1 MPDGPLVTVFTA
13 TKDIGAEI
21 DTAYRSLLGQTYDR
35 WEWVVVDDSER
46 ADTGERIEA
55 LAGAPASKGRIRL
68 YRQFPPS
75 GSIGAT
81 KAAAGALSRGE
92 VLVELDHD
100 DELTAE
106 ALEVVAATF
115 LAHPDVDFVYSD
127 WVDVSDGPN
136 AEPLLYPAG
145 WGFGLG
151 AYATEIVARRRVPV
165 ALAPPMTWETIRHI
179 ISAPNHLRAWRR
191 DFYRRI
197 GGHDHTLHVADDYEL
212 VVRTFLQ
219 GTMARLPRPL
229 YVQHHSPDQSNA
241 SRVRNAD
248 IQELVGREAT
258 RYAHAL
264 DRRCTSLGLTP
275 SEQPFSWTDSR
286 PVPAASLVI
295 DVVGEAAGDA
305 GMPLVSVVVPT
316 WRRAASLER
325 ALQSVLLQ
333 TYDNLEVLVVGDG
346 CEVVDEVVAGTDDA
360 RVRHWNLPEHHGDSG
375 ASPRNYA
382 LKAMARGLLIA
393 YLDDDNEWEPE
404 HLSSLVSLLAGA
416 PEATFAFSSFQID
429 GEPITCRRPRRYQID
444 TSALLHKRFLVERF
458 GYWRPPD
465 VAGYAHD
472 WELVARWEGEPWVA
486 SLLPTVRY
494 SLHGPGR
501 EEVFDLLRDV
511 AEEERRVA
519 AASGSG

>member
-21 DTAYRSLLGQTYDR
+21 DTAYRSLMGQTYER

-46 ADTGERIEA
+46 EETGERIEA
-55 LAGAPASKGRIRL
+55 LARSPATDGRIRL
-68 YRQFPPS
+68 YRQFPPT

-81 KAAAGALSRGE
+81 KAAAGALTRGE
-92 VLVELDHD
+92 VLIELDHD
-100 DELTAE
+100 DELTPE

-127 WVDVSDGPN
+127 WVDVSDGPS
-136 AEPLLYPAG
+136 AEALLYPAG

-151 AYATEIVARRRVPV
+151 AYATEIVAGRRVPV

-219 GTMARLPRPL
+219 GTMARVPRPL
-229 YVQHHSPDQSNA
+229 YVQHHSPDHSNA

-248 IQELVGREAT
+248 IQELVGREAA

-264 DRRCTSLGLTP
+264 DRRCLGLGLTP
-275 SEQPFSWTDSR
+275 AEQPFSWTDAL
-286 PVPAASLVI
+286 PVRAASLVI

-305 GMPLVSVVVPT
+305 GAPLVSVVVPT

-325 ALQSVLLQ
+325 ALASVLSQ
-333 TYDNLEVLVVGDG
+333 TYENFEVLVVGDG
-346 CEVVDEVVAGTDDA
+346 CEVVDEVVAGIDDV
-360 RVRHWNLPEHHGDSG
+360 RVRHWNLPEHHGDLG

-382 LKAMARGLLIA
+382 LKAMARGPLIA
-393 YLDDDNEWEPE
+393 YLDDDNEWKSD
-404 HLSSLVSLLAGA
+404 HLDSLVTLLTAA
-416 PEATFAFSSFQID
+416 PEATFAFSSFEID
-429 GEPITCRRPRRYQID
+429 GEPITCRRPRLYQID
-444 TSALLHKRFLVERF
+444 TSALMHKRFLADRF
-458 GYWRPPD
+458 GGWRGPD
-465 VAGYAHD
+465 AAGYAHD
-472 WELVARWEGEPWVA
+472 WDFVSRWESEQWVA

-494 SLHGPGR
+494 SLRGAAR
-501 EEVFDLLRDV
+501 DEVFELLRGV
-511 AEEERRVA
+511 AEEE
-519 AASGSG
+519 ASRAYP